1 MKKNNLKEF
10 YLFILLIF
18 TLNISGQ
25 NFYLKISGK
34 NDLQTKV
41 IDSIAYNK
49 KNLNSKLVFDEV
61 NLFSEKLNKKGF
73 IDNVILTQ
81 KKVNDS
87 TLEFNFSLGEK
98 IKFIHINIG
107 KNSELKNLQIFETK
121 NDTLILPYSN
131 IEVYLNESLKKLEQN
146 GFALSKLK
154 LVDISKNKNLL
165 TAMLVLVS
173 DKKRILNDI
182 VINGYDKFP
191 EGFKKN
197 LKKKYK
203 KLLFN
208 KENLKLVNNDFNKIR
223 FVKQTKYP
231 EILFTTDSTK
241 VYVYIEKAKTN
252 SFDGFIGFSN
262 DENKNL
268 IFNGYVDLAL
278 NNALNIGEKLALY
291 WKSDGKNQKTFN
303 IETEIPY
310 IFKSPVGIKAQLNIF
325 KQDSIFQNTKTN
337 LDLGYYLNLN
347 SKIYLGYQETESND
361 INNLNSS
368 ILSDSKNSFITSTFE
383 FKEFNSDDFLF
394 PEKLNFNFKIGSG
407 KRNSKT
413 QNSNQYF
420 SSLLINYHFY
430 LNEKNAVNLKTHN
443 YFLKSDNYITN
454 ELFRFGGINSIR
466 GFNENSLQG
475 NTFISLITEYQ
486 LILSKGLYFHSVLD
500 YGYLED
506 KTTNKT
512 SKLLGLGFGFG
523 LQTKNGLLNFIYA
536 NGSSNNEAIKFS
548 NSVVQISLKTNF

>member
-1 MKKNNLKEF
+1 MNQF
-10 YLFILLIF
+10 CLFILLTF

-34 NDLQTKV
+34 NDLQTKA

-49 KNLNSKLVFDEV
+49 KHLNSKLVFDEA
-61 NLFSEKLNKKGF
+61 NLTSEKLIKLGY
-73 IDNVILTQ
+73 IDNQILNQ
-81 KKVNDS
+81 KKLNDS
-87 TLEFNFSLGEK
+87 TFSFDFNLGEK
-98 IKFIHINIG
+98 IKFIHIYIG
-107 KNSELKNLQIFETK
+107 KNSELKNLQIFESK
-121 NDTLILPYSN
+121 NDTLILPFRN
-131 IEVYLNESLKKLEQN
+131 IENYLNESLKKLEQK

-154 LVDISKNKNLL
+154 LVAISKNENHL
-165 TAMLVLVS
+165 TAKLELIS
-173 DKKRILNDI
+173 DKKRKVTDI
-182 VINGYDKFP
+182 VVNGYDKFP
-191 EGFKKN
+191 VGFKKN
-197 LKKKYK
+197 IRNKYK

-208 KENLKLVNNDFNKIR
+208 KENLKLIYNDFNKIR

-241 VYVYIEKAKTN
+241 VYVYLEKAKTS

-310 IFKSPVGIKAQLNIF
+310 IFKSPIGIKAQLNIF

-337 LDLGYYLNLN
+337 IDLGYYLNFN
-347 SKIYLGYQETESND
+347 SKIFLGYQETESND
-361 INNLNSS
+361 INNFNNN
-368 ILSDSKNSFITSTFE
+368 ILSDSKNSFFTSTYE
-383 FKEFNSDDFLF
+383 FVDFNTDDFLF
-394 PEKLNFNFKIGSG
+394 PEKTNFILKVGSG
-407 KRNSKT
+407 KRTAKT
-413 QNSNQYF
+413 QNSNQF
-420 SSLLINYHFY
+420 FTTLLINYHFY
-430 LNEKNAVNLKTHN
+430 LNKKNAINIKTDN
-443 YFLKSDNYITN
+443 YYLKSENYITN

-475 NTFISLITEYQ
+475 NTFLSIITEYQ

-506 KTTNKT
+506 KTIDKS

-536 NGSSNNEAIKFS
+536 NGSSGNQALKFS

>member
-1 MKKNNLKEF
+1 MKKFL
-10 YLFILLIF
+10 ILIVLIGW
-18 TLNISGQ
+18 NISAQ
-25 NFYLKISGK
+25 NLYLKISGK
-34 NDLQTKV
+34 NELETKV
-41 IDSIAYNK
+41 IDSISYNK
-49 KNLNSKLVFDEV
+49 KYLNSKLLFDEV
-61 NLFSEKLNKKGF
+61 NSFSEKLNKKGF
-73 IDNVILTQ
+73 IDNVNLAQ

-87 TLEFNFSLGEK
+87 TLEFNFSLGQK
-98 IKFIHINIG
+98 IKFIHIYVG
-107 KNSELKNLQIFETK
+107 KKSELKNLQIFESK
-121 NDTLILPYSN
+121 KDTLILPYSN
-131 IEVYLNESLKKLEQN
+131 IEIYMNESLKKLEQN

-154 LVDISKNKNLL
+154 LVDISKNKNHL
-165 TAMLVLVS
+165 TAMLELVS

-191 EGFKKN
+191 KGFKKN
-197 LKKKYK
+197 INNKYR
-203 KLLFN
+203 KLTFN
-208 KENLKLVNNDFNKIR
+208 KTNLKLINDDFNKIR
-223 FVKQTKYP
+223 FIKQTKYP

-310 IFKSPVGIKAQLNIF
+310 VFKTPIAIKAQLNIF

-368 ILSDSKNSFITSTFE
+368 ILSDSKNSFVTSTYE
-383 FKEFNSDDFLF
+383 FKEFNSDDFMF
-394 PEKLNFNFKIGSG
+394 PERLNLNLKIGSG

-420 SSLLINYHFY
+420 LSLLINCHFY
-430 LNEKNAVNLKTHN
+430 LNEKNAINLKTHN

-475 NTFISLITEYQ
+475 NTFLSIITEYQ

-500 YGYLED
+500 YGFLED
-506 KTTNKT
+506 KTVNKT
-512 SKLLGLGFGFG
+512 TKLLGLGFGFG

-536 NGSSNNEAIKFS
+536 NGSNNDQAVKLS

>member
-1 MKKNNLKEF
+1 LKKFLILIVLIGWNVSAQNL
-10 YLFILLIF
+10 
-18 TLNISGQ
+18 
-25 NFYLKISGK
+25 YLKISGK
-34 NDLQTKV
+34 SEIETKV
-41 IDSIAYNK
+41 IDSISYNK
-49 KNLNSKLVFDEV
+49 KHLNLKSVLDEA
-61 NLFSEKLNKKGF
+61 NLTSEKLIKLGF
-73 IDNVILTQ
+73 IDNQILNK

-87 TLEFNFSLGEK
+87 IFELDFSLGQK
-98 IKFIHINIG
+98 IKFIHIYIG
-107 KNSELKNLQIFETK
+107 KNSELKNLQIFESK

-154 LVDISKNKNLL
+154 IVDFSKNKNQL

-310 IFKSPVGIKAQLNIF
+310 VFKSPIGIKAQLNIF

-368 ILSDSKNSFITSTFE
+368 ILSDSKNSFITLTYE

-413 QNSNQYF
+413 QNA
-420 SSLLINYHFY
+420 I
-430 LNEKNAVNLKTHN
+430 NLKNHN

-475 NTFISLITEYQ
+475 NTFISIITEYQ
-486 LILSKGLYFHSVLD
+486 LILSKGLYFHSVID

-506 KTTNKT
+506 KTVNKS
-512 SKLLGLGFGFG
+512 SKLIGLGFGFG